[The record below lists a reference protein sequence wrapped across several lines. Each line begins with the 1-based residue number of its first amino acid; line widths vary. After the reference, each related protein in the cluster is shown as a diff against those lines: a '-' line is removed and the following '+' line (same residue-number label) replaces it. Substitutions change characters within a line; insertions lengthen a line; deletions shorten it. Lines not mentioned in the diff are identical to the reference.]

1 MGPTDELEADR
12 QAFLDAMDGVDKL
25 NDAARDPDA
34 RKSQTREPTAGQL
47 RRRARAVREEEVD
60 PNYLTLGEVAS
71 LDPFAVVEWKK
82 DGVQPEVFKRLG
94 TGRYSVTH
102 QLDLHRKTVAEAR
115 SAVYKFLLDSREHGA
130 RAISIAH
137 GRGEKSR
144 TPARIKSYVV
154 HWLAQTPEVIA
165 FKSAPR
171 ELGGTG
177 ATLVLLRKSEK
188 SRERNREI
196 HGLKSARS
204 LEST

>member
-1 MGPTDELEADR
+1 MSSSDEVTADPQALLEAMEGGDELAYR
-12 QAFLDAMDGVDKL
+12 P
-25 NDAARDPDA
+25 RDPDA
-34 RKSQTREPTAGQL
+34 TKGSKKEPTEGQL
-47 RRRARAVREEEVD
+47 RRRARAVREETED
-60 PNYLTLGEVAS
+60 PNYLTLGEVTA
-71 LDPFAVVEWKK
+71 LDPFQVVEWKK

-94 TGRYSVTH
+94 TGKYSVSY

-115 SAVYKFLLDSREHGA
+115 EALYAFLKASHENGA

-137 GRGEKSR
+137 GRGERSR

-154 HWLAQTPEVIA
+154 HWLEQTPEVIA

-177 ATLVLLRKSEK
+177 ATLVLLRKSDA

-196 HGLKSARS
+196 HGLKSAEPPTS
-204 LEST
+204 